1 MNLLQEIVMSGFKKF
16 NQAGFVIENPKVLL
30 NLSQQEEQME
40 TK

>member
-1 MNLLQEIVMSGFKKF
+1 MSRVQKF

-30 NLSQQEEQME
+30 NLSQQVEQME